1 MYTRKLIHI
10 VSGENTGFTF
20 DLKILSLKYSKSATF
35 EYTKIK
41 VGYIA
46 PNTFT
51 VTLVNGYIGEG
62 L

>member
-10 VSGENTGFTF
+10 VSGGNTGFTF
-20 DLKILSLKYSKSATF
+20 DLAFKSATF